1 MTLLPPLLRKLRAPS
16 LLLATL
22 LMAAACA
29 TQPARP
35 PVSIGSG
42 QPRVDPV
49 TGETVTPEPG
59 EEYEYDDDWLSPI
72 ARDDG
77 GLTPEFMRGRDVK
90 RAAVLLPFT
99 HPTASVRV
107 EAESMLAGIELALFE
122 FGGPD
127 FLIMPMD
134 TAGRTSTAEA
144 RADEAIRDGADLI
157 LGPLFAANVGAV
169 KEAAQR
175 ESVPIIAFSND
186 RSVAGG
192 GAYLASLMPEEEVV
206 RVMGYAATRGTRTF
220 VFLGPDSAYGRQVE
234 AAMRAEAARNG
245 WYIAATSFY
254 SPGEGAS
261 AEASYIAG
269 VIRQQGGSANERIG
283 VVIPERGVTLLS
295 IAPLLI
301 VNGIDLGRVRL
312 LGTSIW
318 DDPSI
323 WREPALE
330 GALFATRDPDNLAA
344 FQDSYNRIYGRRPSE
359 LAAAAYDAAALAI
372 SLSDDGRVMH
382 SEMTDP
388 NGYMGVNG
396 LFRFRLDGT
405 AERGLAVKQIRE
417 SGAEVVEKGINTFPP
432 GGS

>member
-49 TGETVTPEPG
+49 TGQVLTPAPG
-59 EEYEYDDDWLSPI
+59 EVYDDEWLSPI

-77 GLTPEFMRGRDVK
+77 GLTPEFMRGREIK

-144 RADEAIRDGADLI
+144 RADEAIRDGADVI
-157 LGPLFAANVGAV
+157 LGPLFAANVGVVRA
-169 KEAAQR
+169 AAQR
-175 ESVPIIAFSND
+175 KSLPVIAFSND
-186 RSVAGG
+186 RTAAGG
-192 GAYLASLMPEEEVV
+192 GAYLASLMPEEEIV

-245 WYIAATSFY
+245 WNIAAASFY
-254 SPGEGAS
+254 SPGEGAAS
-261 AEASYIAG
+261 EARNIAG
-269 VIRQQGGSANERIG
+269 VIRSQGATPNNRVG
-283 VVIPERGVTLLS
+283 VIIPERGVTLLS
-295 IAPLLI
+295 VAPLLVI
-301 VNGIDLGRVRL
+301 NGVDLNQVRL

-318 DDPSI
+318 DDSSI

-344 FQDSYNRIYGRRPSE
+344 FQESYNRIYGRRPSE

-372 SLSDDGRVMH
+372 SLSADGRVMH

-405 AERGLAVKQIRE
+405 AERGLAVKQIRG
-417 SGAEVVEKGINTFPP
+417 SGAEVVEKGITTFPP

>member
-49 TGETVTPEPG
+49 TGQVLTPAPG
-59 EEYEYDDDWLSPI
+59 EVYDDEWLSPI

-77 GLTPEFMRGRDVK
+77 GLTPEFMRGREIK

-144 RADEAIRDGADLI
+144 RADEAIRDGADVI
-157 LGPLFAANVGAV
+157 LGPLFAANVGVV
-169 KEAAQR
+169 KAAAQR
-175 ESVPIIAFSND
+175 KSLPVIAFSND
-186 RSVAGG
+186 RTAAGG
-192 GAYLASLMPEEEVV
+192 GAYLASLMPEEEIV

-245 WYIAATSFY
+245 WNIAAASFY
-254 SPGEGAS
+254 SPGEGAAS
-261 AEASYIAG
+261 EAQNIAG
-269 VIRQQGGSANERIG
+269 VIRSHGATPNNRVG
-283 VVIPERGVTLLS
+283 VIIPERGVTLLS
-295 IAPLLI
+295 VAPLLV
-301 VNGIDLGRVRL
+301 VNGVDLNQVRL

-318 DDPSI
+318 DDSSI

-344 FQDSYNRIYGRRPSE
+344 FQESYNRIYGRRPSE

-372 SLSDDGRVMH
+372 SLSADGRVMH
-382 SEMTDP
+382 AEMTDP

-405 AERGLAVKQIRE
+405 AERGLAVKQIRG
-417 SGAEVVEKGINTFPP
+417 SGAEVVEKGITTFPP